1 MPILKFTIIGQKLIA
16 EPFKEKIIAN
26 SINYLEVEFSFNN
39 ASSDWDGLDK
49 FAEFIWDRK
58 SYIVELQTQLKFYIP
73 WQVIKTPGFTVSVFG
88 RKKTTT
94 GNVTEVSK
102 QITTEQIPVKVYPSG
117 NLQGLFADEETN
129 KVYIAVAEEALD
141 NSEKA
146 LKIAMDSAA
155 KVDQLRLDID
165 NMSKDIEDA
174 LNLTDKFN
182 AFVKKVDTTLVT
194 QNQTIKGLEKTTK
207 ENGKRLQELGNEVS
221 NLKTDIQ
228 NLFLKDTDF
237 EARFVKI
244 QESFTIVSQNFTAIS
259 KNLQEL
265 YDNIQQQG
273 EKIQNL
279 EIKVQDTNEQIEKL
293 KITNTSISQQLSL
306 LQDTVGELQEDNKKL
321 ISKEDTDFIFHINLN
336 LVTDFYAGALNL
348 DDGTVIENEE
358 YRYSNYIENNSS
370 VFVTNQS
377 NFDVCFYEKIENTIT
392 NEETLEETITTE
404 YNFVSSTTITD
415 FIINKEDELC
425 FRISVPIDAS
435 YSFNLQAG
443 DTYQEES
450 SYYQFDY
457 SLESAIYKLI
467 DDRVGTIINADY

>member
-1 MPILKFTIIGQKLIA
+1 
-16 EPFKEKIIAN
+16 
-26 SINYLEVEFSFNN
+26 
-39 ASSDWDGLDK
+39 
-49 FAEFIWDRK
+49 
-58 SYIVELQTQLKFYIP
+58 
-73 WQVIKTPGFTVSVFG
+73 
-88 RKKTTT
+88 
-94 GNVTEVSK
+94 
-102 QITTEQIPVKVYPSG
+102 
-117 NLQGLFADEETN
+117 
-129 KVYIAVAEEALD
+129 
-141 NSEKA
+141 
-146 LKIAMDSAA
+146 MDSAA